1 MTRREAREHLFRL
14 IYIRDFHPWSELE
27 EERDLY
33 YAFAD
38 QAENLSEEERAEIS
52 ARLALVAEKIPE
64 IDRQIEEVS
73 VGWKLNRMGKVD
85 LAILRLA
92 AYELL
97 YDEEIPT
104 GVAINEAV
112 EIAKIYGGDAS
123 PSFVN
128 GILAKLTTK

>member
-14 IYIRDFHPWSELE
+14 IFMRDFHPWKEQE
-27 EERDLY
+27 EVRDLY
-33 YAFAD
+33 FQFAD
-38 QAENLSEEERAEIS
+38 QAEQLTEENRQAISE
-52 ARLALVAEKIPE
+52 RLARVSEKIPE
-64 IDRQIEEVS
+64 IDPQLEEVS
-73 VGWKLNRMGKVD
+73 VGWKLARMSKVD

-92 AYELL
+92 AFELL

-112 EIAKIYGGDAS
+112 ELAKIYGGDAS

-128 GILAKLTTK
+128 GILAKLATK